1 LYKKLIFVSYLNIKN
16 NLLMRKILSMLAIAA
31 FFSSCEQDIQTNTP
45 GFQAKLNDV
54 QWRGI
59 NSRVAVDAN
68 GGMTI
73 TSYTPYETVELKTS
87 ATSVGTYLLGTQNTA
102 NFATYTSVANSLSS
116 FAGTF
121 DTRVVEGPAYKLSDV
136 LTAGTG
142 YTSAAAAHTSGGSG
156 SGLRLA
162 LTTLSGAVTKATVV
176 SRGLGYVAGDV
187 ITILGGNNNATLRIE
202 NVQQSNG
209 EITIEDISGGLFTGT
224 FKLNA
229 TNTNGEV
236 VTFSEGHFY
245 KVPLGE

>member
-1 LYKKLIFVSYLNIKN
+1 MK
-16 NLLMRKILSMLAIAA
+16 KILSILAIVVL
-31 FFSSCEQDIQTNTP
+31 FSSCEQDIQTNTP

-54 QWRGI
+54 QWRA
-59 NSRVAVDAN
+59 NEARVAVDAN

-73 TSYTPYETVELKTS
+73 TAYTPYETLELKTS
-87 ATSVGTYLLGTQNTA
+87 ATTVGTYLLGTQNGG
-102 NFATYTSVANSLSS
+102 NFASYTSVANSLSS

-121 DTRVVEGPAYKLSDV
+121 DTRVVEGPAYKLSSV
-136 LTAGTG
+136 LTPGTG

-156 SGLRLA
+156 TGLRLA
-162 LTTLSGAVTKATVV
+162 LTTLSGAVTKATLV

-229 TNTNGEV
+229 TNADGEV

-245 KVPLGE
+245 KVPLGQ

>member
-1 LYKKLIFVSYLNIKN
+1 MKKIFS
-16 NLLMRKILSMLAIAA
+16 ILAVVAL
-31 FFSSCEQDIQTNTP
+31 FSSCEQDIQTNTP
-45 GFQAKLNDV
+45 GFQAQLNDV
-54 QWRGI
+54 QWRA
-59 NSRVAVDAN
+59 NEVRVAVDAN

-73 TSYTPYETVELKTS
+73 TAYTSYETVELKTV
-87 ATSVGTYLLGTQNTA
+87 ATAPGTYLLGTQNA
-102 NFATYTSVANSLSS
+102 GNFATYTSAGNALSS
-116 FAGTF
+116 FVGIF
-121 DTRVVEGPAYKLSDV
+121 DTRVVAGPAYKLSSV

-187 ITILGGNNNATLRIE
+187 ITILGGNNNATVRIE

-209 EITIEDISGGLFTGT
+209 EITIIDASGGLFTGT

-229 TNTNGEV
+229 TNTEGEI
-236 VTFSEGHFY
+236 VTFSEGNFY
-245 KVPLGE
+245 KVPLAQ

>member
-1 LYKKLIFVSYLNIKN
+1 
-16 NLLMRKILSMLAIAA
+16 MRKILSMLAIAA

-54 QWRGI
+54 QWRA
-59 NSRVAVDAN
+59 NEARVAVDAN
-68 GGMTI
+68 GMTI
-73 TSYTPYETVELKTS
+73 TAYTSYETVVLKTN
-87 ATSVGTYLLGTQNTA
+87 ATTPGTYLLGTQDA
-102 NFATYTSVANSLSS
+102 GNFATYTSAANSLSS
-116 FAGTF
+116 FVGIF
-121 DTRVVEGPAYKLSDV
+121 DTRVVSGPAYKLSNV

-229 TNTNGEV
+229 TNDDGEV

-245 KVPLGE
+245 KVPLGQ